1 MTLLELLIGAWRGTG
16 KGEYPSI
23 EPFTYVEEI
32 KFQDNGFRDVI
43 QYEQCTWLD
52 TNRTSPSHW
61 ETGLIRLLS
70 EHEIEIINAQIGR
83 RVEVLVGEVLPK
95 GQRRFVVDL
104 NSITIANDARMVG
117 TQRHIEISGDQLHYT
132 MSMAMTKVPTMTH
145 HLQATLRRVTP
156 NDDTWEALA
165 SDLFETYD
173 S

>member
-1 MTLLELLIGAWRGTG
+1 MTLLELLIGTWCGSG

-43 QYEQCTWLD
+43 QYEQRTWLD
-52 TNRTSPSHW
+52 VNRTNPSHW

-83 RVEVLVGEVLPK
+83 RVEVLVGEILPK
-95 GQRRFVVDL
+95 GQQHFAVDL
-104 NSITIANDARMVG
+104 NSIKIANDARMVG
-117 TQRHIEISGDQLHYT
+117 TERHLEISGDQLHYT
-132 MSMAMTKVPTMTH
+132 MSMAMTKVPAMTH
-145 HLQATLRRVTP
+145 HLQATLRRVMS
-156 NDDTWEALA
+156 NYDTWEALA

-173 S
+173 N